1 MGEIQDDGKIVCLLI
16 LCTYIIK
23 SSFVPYTH
31 IIQKCAIIEW
41 KPKQAFWTLLLA
53 IFFLNGY
60 AFLNLYPMITGR
72 ELFLLLNNMI
82 IMLKDRIDID
92 TFTLICR
99 THTLN
104 TIICLYHINPCTYFF
119 GIQVKHTSFFVEIS
133 IFVSHNAPRYCARVW
148 WNLICV
154 HTGGTVL

>member
-1 MGEIQDDGKIVCLLI
+1 
-16 LCTYIIK
+16 
-23 SSFVPYTH
+23 
-31 IIQKCAIIEW
+31 
-41 KPKQAFWTLLLA
+41 
-53 IFFLNGY
+53 
-60 AFLNLYPMITGR
+60 MITGR

-119 GIQVKHTSFFVEIS
+119 GIQVTEDD
-133 IFVSHNAPRYCARVW
+133 RET
-148 WNLICV
+148 LILV
-154 HTGGTVL
+154 

>member
-1 MGEIQDDGKIVCLLI
+1 MLSLNENQNKHFERFCWL
-16 LCTYIIK
+16 
-23 SSFVPYTH
+23 F
-31 IIQKCAIIEW
+31 
-41 KPKQAFWTLLLA
+41 
-53 IFFLNGY
+53 FFLNGY

-72 ELFLLLNNMI
+72 ELFLLLNNM

-119 GIQVKHTSFFVEIS
+119 GIQVTEDD
-133 IFVSHNAPRYCARVW
+133 RQT
-148 WNLICV
+148 LILV
-154 HTGGTVL
+154 

>member
-1 MGEIQDDGKIVCLLI
+1 
-16 LCTYIIK
+16 
-23 SSFVPYTH
+23 
-31 IIQKCAIIEW
+31 
-41 KPKQAFWTLLLA
+41 
-53 IFFLNGY
+53 
-60 AFLNLYPMITGR
+60 MITGR

-119 GIQVKHTSFFVEIS
+119 GIQVKHTSFLKKLVFLCHIMPLDIVHEYDEI
-133 IFVSHNAPRYCARVW
+133 
-148 WNLICV
+148 
-154 HTGGTVL
+154 